1 MFLFDPA
8 VATNFE
14 AAQTEMNRLMERAGA
29 RVITCNKWDERRLAY
44 EIKGRKRGLYVLTY
58 FEVETGKIR
67 DLERDVQLSDAVLR
81 CLLVKADHLTED
93 EMKEIAATPAHETS
107 DEDQPRSRSREESG
121 EREARSQGENKSEA
135 SDSNDNKDA
144 EPSER

>member
-1 MFLFDPA
+1 MKYYEGMFLFDPA

-58 FEVETGKIR
+58 FEAETGKIK
-67 DLERDVQLSDAVLR
+67 DLERDVQLSDSVLR

-93 EMKEIAATPAHETS
+93 EMKEIAAKPAHEAS
-107 DEDQPRSRSREESG
+107 EEDQPRGRGGDDRGSQESRQNDNS
-121 EREARSQGENKSEA
+121 
-135 SDSNDNKDA
+135 SDSDDKDNA
-144 EPSER
+144 E